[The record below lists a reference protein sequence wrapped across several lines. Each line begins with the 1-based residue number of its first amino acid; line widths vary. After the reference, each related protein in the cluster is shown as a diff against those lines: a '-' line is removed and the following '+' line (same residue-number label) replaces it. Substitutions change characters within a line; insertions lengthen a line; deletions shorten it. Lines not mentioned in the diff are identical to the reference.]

1 MRSLLHAVLVSISL
15 LMLGFRGVAQDNP
28 AVSNSAQT
36 MVKEV
41 APVELAAM
49 AKEAKVFIYDCNEA
63 DMFAEAHVP
72 GAVLTVYDAL
82 TAETLPADHSAPLVF
97 YCYSP
102 ECPAGCTAARTAA
115 RLGFTTVY
123 CMTAG
128 ITGWQD
134 AGLATEP

>member
-1 MRSLLHAVLVSISL
+1 MRSPLLFVLLGMASL
-15 LMLGFRGVAQDNP
+15 TASGQSVVGDASSGGTTVQEIAP
-28 AVSNSAQT
+28 A
-36 MVKEV
+36 
-41 APVELAAM
+41 ELAGM
-49 AKEAKVFIYDCNEA
+49 IEAANVFIYDCNEA

-82 TAETLPADHSAPLVF
+82 TADSLPADRSAPLVF

-102 ECPAGCTAARTAA
+102 ECPAGCSAARTATK
-115 RLGFTTVY
+115 LGFTTVY